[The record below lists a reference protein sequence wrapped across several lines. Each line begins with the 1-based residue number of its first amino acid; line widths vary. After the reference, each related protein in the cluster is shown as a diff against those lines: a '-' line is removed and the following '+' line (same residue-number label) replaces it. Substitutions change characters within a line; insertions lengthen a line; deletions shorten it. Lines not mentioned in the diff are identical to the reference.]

1 MVSLDSR
8 YEIWWRPLTF
18 SESLQHLMMNT
29 LAYISSI
36 FNQWLSVKVVLVHT
50 QSSTLR
56 NSSRNGIAWILHEKQ
71 IHALINSF
79 APTVSYRI
87 STVVCPTHYKVEW
100 FIYLFFIYFI
110 FIFWE
115 GGEGGSDYFFPIF
128 SFLIIVSCNLWI
140 TTL

>member
-50 QSSTLR
+50 QSNTLR

-71 IHALINSF
+71 IHALFNSF
-79 APTVSYRI
+79 VPTLSHRI
-87 STVVCPTHYKVEW
+87 STVVCLTHYKVEW
-100 FIYLFFIYFI
+100 FNYLFVFFCCCCLFILFL
-110 FIFWE
+110 
-115 GGEGGSDYFFPIF
+115 FF
-128 SFLIIVSCNLWI
+128 SLSLVFLLLFPAIYE
-140 TTL
+140 